1 MRHKGAYTRR
11 RRRRGGEKRKIEQK
25 KRGGGD
31 RDANN
36 CGKPVNRLVNDLN
49 YDYVSLVWDFGCS
62 RKMPSNLI

>member
-11 RRRRGGEKRKIEQK
+11 RRSRGGEKRKIEQK

-49 YDYVSLVWDFGCS
+49 YDYGRWCGILGARERCH
-62 RKMPSNLI
+62 LI